1 MISRIITFIIILH
14 LCLPVSMVAA
24 GEYTLYRHH
33 SGKITIHN
41 NLSQDDQS
49 LFVMEHSLS
58 PLLSQVGTGLSL
70 FTTSVLYA
78 TGYDEDHLIE
88 DLYKHVTI
96 DHISGNTGSGIYAGE
111 MLLLL
116 GTLSASLFNY
126 SFGFNNDLLAV
137 IPIFP
142 VEVSAEGTT
151 STYGKSEQQIR
162 LQFGIYF
169 YFSRDF

>member
-1 MISRIITFIIILH
+1 
-14 LCLPVSMVAA
+14 MVAA
-24 GEYTLYRHH
+24 GQYTLYKHH
-33 SGKITIHN
+33 SGGITIHN
-41 NLSQDDQS
+41 YQFQDKKD
-49 LFVMEHSLS
+49 HSLHEKPLA

-78 TGYDEDHLIE
+78 TGYNEDQLIE
-88 DLYKHVTI
+88 DFYKHVTI
-96 DHISGNTGSGIYAGE
+96 DHLSGNTGSGIYAGE

-126 SFGFNNDLLAV
+126 RFGFSNDLLAV

-142 VEVSAEGTT
+142 VEVSAEGTP
-151 STYGKSEQQIR
+151 STYGKSDQQIR